1 MRREETK
8 RLAITAVFAALLIV
22 QTFVPNVGYVRII
35 PALPA
40 VTTIPMTIAVYGTLM
55 GQKAGLGFGLFW
67 GITRLIVAYT
77 QPGDMVSLMLF
88 QNPVISL
95 VPSILAGYFPGIIAK
110 GMSKTKYAKLGY
122 IISGA
127 YSTDNK
133 STLAVTSLTNTV
145 MVILL
150 TSIFFMHDPASLTHY
165 LGNYSSGTPLIL
177 ILIMALGM
185 NGLVE
190 AIFTAIVV
198 PVIVTPLNL
207 VMKKA

>member
-1 MRREETK
+1 MRREQSK
-8 RLAITAVFAALLIV
+8 RLAISAVFAALLIV

-55 GQKAGLGFGLFW
+55 GPKAGLGFGLFW

-127 YSTDNK
+127 
-133 STLAVTSLTNTV
+133 VTSLTNTV

-165 LGNYSSGTPLIL
+165 LGNYSSSTPLIL